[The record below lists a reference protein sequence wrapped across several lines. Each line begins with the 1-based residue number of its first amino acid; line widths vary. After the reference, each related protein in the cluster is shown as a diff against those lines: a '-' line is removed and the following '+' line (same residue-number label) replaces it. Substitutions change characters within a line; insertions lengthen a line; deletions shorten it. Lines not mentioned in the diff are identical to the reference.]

1 MRSALT
7 TSEVTDTERL
17 VCEIPES
24 TPKIASARTIYL
36 YENNENH
43 EISYDETR
51 MAAISLSFFYSKMIE
66 CSLEHWRIAVF
77 PAYLIFELFVYKT
90 AYEVFSDRQV
100 RYQEARGY
108 LESTPCGSI
117 RIRPDVLIKDNEGND
132 ELILDAKYKRLSR
145 NRCYG
150 DVHQMSTYIGCLR
163 KADGILIYPSF
174 LNKEKHPYIKD
185 RNNRIG
191 FLMLD
196 VINYKKSY
204 NLIDCILR
212 NIHFRQMDS
221 APKKILYVLLN
232 NPEYLTDTIIKGE
245 IKRLCDENKMDEPTD
260 NNYTTSKSRLLDEKI
275 IEKIDDKIGIA
286 DRSKATKRCKL

>member
-1 MRSALT
+1 
-7 TSEVTDTERL
+7 
-17 VCEIPES
+17 
-24 TPKIASARTIYL
+24 
-36 YENNENH
+36 
-43 EISYDETR
+43 
-51 MAAISLSFFYSKMIE
+51 
-66 CSLEHWRIAVF
+66 
-77 PAYLIFELFVYKT
+77 
-90 AYEVFSDRQV
+90 
-100 RYQEARGY
+100 
-108 LESTPCGSI
+108 
-117 RIRPDVLIKDNEGND
+117 
-132 ELILDAKYKRLSR
+132 
-145 NRCYG
+145 
-150 DVHQMSTYIGCLR
+150 MSTYIGCLR